1 MAETEGTVP
10 VGMTTPEAETLV
22 STPPVGT
29 PAQPDTAAQ
38 VQVLAHNQQL
48 VRVKVTWNERE
59 GRAVIGSNH
68 DLPTCIQVLEQLDK
82 NWLKL
87 LDRYT
92 KRSYYGLEQ
101 TITRSRGRIPLSAW
115 SNAIA
120 QATLMVLRASEPEA
134 ATEVQQMLH
143 GGYLAVGDVLYQ
155 LNAVQAVGTNRAL
168 AAVRARVLDKVK
180 VEAAEI
186 REAAQRT
193 AAGVLRT
200 AGELRQQVEAELAR
214 ARRELPPPA
223 WAVEAELALRRKVY
237 DSQPLWC
244 VGMVLRIRVSNFV
257 LYPDSPQRRW
267 SWSVPGWEDKKP
279 VVALVWVPLQ
289 VDGSYAVTTV
299 YADETA
305 PVLPH
310 MTTAAACVAPGDAP
324 ERIRSVE
331 ELQQLRDGIM
341 RAFRTVNLSSL
352 YNSIY
357 AWRERFKDYVPAEIE
372 KAVFGSPPVVDA
384 LLAMA
389 EEGRKLRAAAARQAA
404 ATAPRR
410 PDVESP
416 DSAEDVWEVNS
427 GSR

>member
-10 VGMTTPEAETLV
+10 VGMTPPEAETLV

-143 GGYLAVGDVLYQ
+143 GGYL
-155 LNAVQAVGTNRAL
+155 
-168 AAVRARVLDKVK
+168 
-180 VEAAEI
+180 
-186 REAAQRT
+186 

-404 ATAPRR
+404 ATAPQR
-410 PDVESP
+410 P
-416 DSAEDVWEVNS
+416 
-427 GSR
+427 G